1 MWPINLMF
9 FLFPAIVIILVF
21 FLLPYIGKK
30 YEPFGFKTKSVLPN
44 EIFTEVMKVYQRKLF
59 LFSIPLTIAV
69 SVANMYI
76 LSTFMGSFMLGTF
89 ILLLAGINFL
99 FFMQGHKVIKAALTT
114 SGDITPAEGVE
125 DIEKNELP
133 KWWKTLASEWFLC
146 IIFI

>member
-30 YEPFGFKTKSVLPN
+30 HEPFGVKTKSVLPN
-44 EIFTEVMKVYQRKLF
+44 EIFIEVMKVYQRKLF

-76 LSTFMGSFMLGTF
+76 LSTFIGSFLLGAF

-99 FFMQGHKVIKAALTT
+99 FFMQGYKVIKAALTT
-114 SGDITPAEGVE
+114 SPDVALAEEIKDIG
-125 DIEKNELP
+125 KNELP
-133 KWWKTLASEWFLC
+133 KW
-146 IIFI
+146 

>member
-21 FLLPYIGKK
+21 FLLPYISKK
-30 YEPFGFKTKSVLPN
+30 YEPFGFKTKAVLPS
-44 EIFTEVMKVYQRKLF
+44 EIFTKVIKVYQRKLF

-76 LSTFMGSFMLGTF
+76 LSTFIGSFMLGAF

-99 FFMQGHKVIKAALTT
+99 FFMQGRKVIKAALTT
-114 SGDITPAEGVE
+114 SPDIAPVEEVEG
-125 DIEKNELP
+125 IEKNELP
-133 KWWKTLASEWFLC
+133 KW
-146 IIFI
+146 